1 MEYKTISKA
10 DFRDFVNR
18 LIQGDREINGVV
30 TKGTGFIY
38 DTLEDAADLCLDYDE
53 TLLPPKKYFLP
64 VKETLLTFKTGDP
77 SSYHESVEAT
87 PRIVIG
93 IHPWDLAAIALL
105 DKAFSTGQSDVNY
118 LSRRNQSLLVGIYP
132 TRPFKHR
139 FSGSMITD
147 EHYQTADLMLVD
159 MGDDVYAI
167 EVVSD
172 EGRALLRE
180 SAAVTADEHTIE
192 SLEIRKHVIQD
203 EVHLSMPK
211 KDLPAFLQ
219 KQQQSK
225 VIDRRADRC
234 FSCGACVLVCPTCY
248 CFHVE
253 EEVDLSLQA
262 GRRTRSWDGCMM
274 EGFASA
280 AGGHNFRETPAN
292 RLRHRILRKGRY
304 LPEHFH
310 LPGCVGCGR
319 CAEACVAGIASP
331 LEIINEMN
339 RSIYL
344 PEVATL
350 QKIDDMSEPI
360 LPGEYERVT
369 NEYVDDRSTAK
380 WTRFNRGSYAVGA
393 LARFNNNHCQLTDAA
408 KAIAG
413 QLGLQAPCY
422 NPFMNSVAQVVE
434 CVFSVQKTI
443 LHLEWFLDKGL
454 KEEDKGFA
462 VREGRGVGAVDV
474 PRGTLFHDYI
484 FDRHGKCVEANLV
497 IPTNQ
502 NHANIQ
508 ADMETLVPLIQDMP
522 AEKMQLTLEMLVR
535 AYDPCISCS
544 THCVDLRA

>member
-1 MEYKTISKA
+1 MTGKRVRIENAHISRVEGHGSIVLHMDGERIDRVEWQIPEAPRFFESMVVGRDWSEVSRITSRICGICSIGHTFASQKATEAAMGITITEQT
-10 DFRDFVNR
+10 RR
-18 LIQGDREINGVV
+18 LREILNHAENLQSHVLHVCYLVLPDLLGVGSVLPLIETHRDVVLLAIRLHRLANETCDKIGGRTTHPIRACVNGWSMLPDKKTLREIRDNHV
-30 TKGTGFIY
+30 TA
-38 DTLEDAADLCLDYDE
+38 LEDLKRLAEFVQSL
-53 TLLPPKKYFLP
+53 THKLP
-64 VKETLLTFKTGDP
+64 VFERETEYVSLT
-77 SSYHESVEAT
+77 
-87 PRIVIG
+87 
-93 IHPWDLAAIALL
+93 
-105 DKAFSTGQSDVNY
+105 N
-118 LSRRNQSLLVGIYP
+118 
-132 TRPFKHR
+132 
-139 FSGSMITD
+139 
-147 EHYQTADLMLVD
+147 
-159 MGDDVYAI
+159 
-167 EVVSD
+167 
-172 EGRALLRE
+172 
-180 SAAVTADEHTIE
+180 
-192 SLEIRKHVIQD
+192 SLEYALYDGVIKSSD
-203 EVHLSMPK
+203 MP
-211 KDLPAFLQ
+211 
-219 KQQQSK
+219 
-225 VIDRRADRC
+225 
-234 FSCGACVLVCPTCY
+234 
-248 CFHVE
+248 
-253 EEVDLSLQA
+253 
-262 GRRTRSWDGCMM
+262 
-274 EGFASA
+274 
-280 AGGHNFRETPAN
+280 
-292 RLRHRILRKGRY
+292 
-304 LPEHFH
+304 
-310 LPGCVGCGR
+310 
-319 CAEACVAGIASP
+319 
-331 LEIINEMN
+331 
-339 RSIYL
+339 
-344 PEVATL
+344 
-350 QKIDDMSEPI
+350 EPI